1 MYQLSRN
8 TEAILLL
15 TAPLLLGQKAAFSRR
30 ENLTP
35 ALYQQ
40 FAKSMVKQS
49 REPYELAELSDS
61 ELANICGDIVSP
73 DRVKRLLGRGLLLS
87 QAIEHWRSRGISW
100 VESWAATISSK
111 NS

>member
-61 ELANICGDIVSP
+61 ELANICGDIVDILAS
-73 DRVKRLLGRGLLLS
+73 LF
-87 QAIEHWRSRGISW
+87 
-100 VESWAATISSK
+100 
-111 NS
+111 NSLFFVLILIFLT